1 MIHTHPSSGRVD
13 RVRSFHSAQKASLR
27 SWFSS
32 DTWQLSSE
40 VAMILSCSLCY
51 ALLLQSPLNSP
62 LLPRLPLLQGLF
74 SAPLASDAISRAKT
88 HWWWWGS
95 ESRAGVGGSKI
106 LAAPRSEVGFQGL
119 QDALL
124 GVWVL

>member
-40 VAMILSCSLCY
+40 VAMISDCSLCY
-51 ALLLQSPLNSP
+51 VLLLQSPLNSP
-62 LLPRLPLLQGLF
+62 FFPLSPF
-74 SAPLASDAISRAKT
+74 SRGYFQPLWRQM
-88 HWWWWGS
+88 
-95 ESRAGVGGSKI
+95 
-106 LAAPRSEVGFQGL
+106 L
-119 QDALL
+119 
-124 GVWVL
+124 